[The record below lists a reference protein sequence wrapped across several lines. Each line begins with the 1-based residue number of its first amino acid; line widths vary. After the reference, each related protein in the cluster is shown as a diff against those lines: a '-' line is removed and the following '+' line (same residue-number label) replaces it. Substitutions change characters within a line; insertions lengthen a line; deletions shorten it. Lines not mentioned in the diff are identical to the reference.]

1 MRPAEVETYSRM
13 AKLFFAALKLCT
25 RRYRDCCGLAVR
37 PYADAR
43 LLGLEVVAW
52 VKPRGAEVLNRGGN
66 RGAGLCAALGA
77 RHFQFFVAV
86 DDGSRL
92 QQHRRHESFPQH
104 HQLVVPVNAGF
115 GIEQFMATAAHQR
128 QRVVRGIVKAAGEQ
142 LFTQEM
148 TELQAAFGVGVLLRQ
163 ENGVAL
169 EAVAENLCCPSYSQL
184 SSRLSGTEIVMD

>member
-13 AKLFFAALKLCT
+13 AKLFFAAPKLRT
-25 RRYRDCCGLAVR
+25 QRYRDCCGLAVR

-52 VKPRGAEVLNRGGN
+52 VKPCGAEILDRGGN
-66 RGAGLCAALGA
+66 GGAGQRAALGA
-77 RHFQFFVAV
+77 RHFQFFAAAN
-86 DDGSRL
+86 DGSRL
-92 QQHRRHESFPQH
+92 QQHRRHQSFPQH

-115 GIEQFMATAAHQR
+115 GVEQFMAAAAHQR
-128 QRVVRGIVKAAGEQ
+128 QRVVWCIVKTAGEQ

-169 EAVAENLCCPSYSQL
+169 EAVAEESLLPL
-184 SSRLSGTEIVMD
+184 K